1 MIPWLSNLIGAVA
14 ALGLIC
20 AALVYMVSPKHG
32 VEMLKRLALF
42 LGGALLGVC
51 FLQQFAACIGP
62 LSLFILGIVIVTAA
76 YFIREGRRSRPE
88 GHVASRRGAERMPIL
103 PQHREENGNE

>member
-1 MIPWLSNLIGAVA
+1 MILWLSNLIGAVA

-51 FLQQFAACIGP
+51 LLRQFVACIGP
-62 LSLFILGIVIVTAA
+62 LSLFILGIVIIIAA
-76 YFIREGRRSRPE
+76 YLIREVRRSRPKRAV
-88 GHVASRRGAERMPIL
+88 VARRGAERTPLL
-103 PQHREENGNE
+103 PPKEENL